1 MILHT
6 HFLVTI
12 MSQSEV
18 TLLIHRRFS
27 AVFLFTTT
35 SVFTFFF
42 FFKLADLSSFLADQ
56 VDELFL
62 VRARVNLS
70 TWHWIL
76 PLSTQGHDS

>member
-6 HFLVTI
+6 HFLVVI
-12 MSQSEV
+12 ISQSKV
-18 TLLIHRRFS
+18 ILLIHRRFS

-42 FFKLADLSSFLADQ
+42 FKLADLSSFLADQ
-56 VDELFL
+56 VNELFL
-62 VRARVNLS
+62 LRARVNLS

-76 PLSTQGHDS
+76 PLSAQGHDS